1 MELIAVATTME
12 KFSSQSESPCI
23 GWREWLVL
31 PELGISTIK
40 AKIDTGARSSALHA
54 FDIERFQQGG
64 KTLLR
69 FKVHPL
75 QKDDETFITAE
86 AELVEERQIKDSGGH
101 TELRPVIRTEV
112 SLAQYQWPLE
122 LTLTNRS
129 SMGFRMLLGRQAVRQ
144 RFVIDPGQSYL
155 LSADKAN

>member
-1 MELIAVATTME
+1 ME

>member
-1 MELIAVATTME
+1 MHESLP
-12 KFSSQSESPCI
+12 QSEFPCI
-23 GWREWLVL
+23 GWREWVVL

-54 FDIERFQQGG
+54 FDIERFQQAG
-64 KTLLR
+64 KTMLR

-75 QKDDETFITAE
+75 QKDERTCITAE
-86 AELVEERQIKDSGGH
+86 AELLEERQVRDSGGH
-101 TELRPVIRTEV
+101 TELRPVIQTEV
-112 SLAQYQWPLE
+112 CLAQYQWPLE

-144 RFVIDPGQSYL
+144 RFVINPGQSYL
-155 LSADKAN
+155 LSADQEK